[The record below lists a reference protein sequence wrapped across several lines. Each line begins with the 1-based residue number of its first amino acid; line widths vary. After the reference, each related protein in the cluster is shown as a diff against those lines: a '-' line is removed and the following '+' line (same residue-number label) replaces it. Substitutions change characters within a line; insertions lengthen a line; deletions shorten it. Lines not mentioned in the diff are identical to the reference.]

1 MTETSNNCDPEDLA
15 EDLAA
20 ARALLTPEAIRT
32 HCGELYAS
40 AERNELAHFTLHPE
54 RLGHAAEA
62 VCETIA
68 AAYPSL
74 DIPPH
79 ARWRHFVF
87 AGEDRGAAL
96 RALAPTDK
104 AERARI
110 EFELAITSVLL
121 DAGAGP
127 DWRYHD
133 TQTGVFYSRSEG
145 LALAS
150 LDLYQAGGFSS
161 DPSAPLRADA
171 AALSGFSAE
180 ALTAAFQVSPEN
192 PLEGA
197 EGRAA
202 LIQRLGAAMAAH
214 SALFPGA
221 RLGGLADTLA
231 AMADTGALPAR
242 TILTTLLEA
251 LGPIWPNPRR
261 LAGLPLG
268 DVWPHPLASGAG
280 LVPFHKLSQWLSYS
294 LIEPLERRG
303 LRIVDLDALTGL
315 AEYRNGGLFLD
326 TGVIAL
332 RNPGEADT
340 PQNPGGEL
348 IVEWRALTV
357 RLLDQVA
364 EAVRA
369 KLGKS
374 AEQMPLASVLEGGT
388 WATGRR
394 LAAERRQ
401 GRPPIAIKSDGS
413 VF

>member
-1 MTETSNNCDPEDLA
+1 MTETPNDSAPGDA
-15 EDLAA
+15 AA
-20 ARALLTPEAIRT
+20 ARALLTPEAIRR
-32 HCGELYAS
+32 HCGELYAA
-40 AERNELAHFTLHPE
+40 AERGGLTHFTLHPE
-54 RLGHAAEA
+54 RLGVAAEA
-62 VCETIA
+62 VCETIR

-74 DIPPH
+74 EIPPH

-96 RALAPTDK
+96 RALAPEDR

-110 EFELAITSVLL
+110 ECELAITSVLL

-127 DWRYHD
+127 DWRYRD
-133 TQTGVFYSRSEG
+133 AQTGAFYSRSEG

-150 LDLYQAGGFSS
+150 LDLYRAGGFSS
-161 DPSAPLRADA
+161 DPGTPLRADA
-171 AALSGFSAE
+171 EALGAFSAQ
-180 ALTAAFQVSPEN
+180 ALTTAFQVSAEN

-202 LIQRLGAAMAAH
+202 LIQRLGAAVTARPD
-214 SALFPGA
+214 LFPGA
-221 RLGGLADTLA
+221 RLGGVADTLA
-231 AMADTGALPAR
+231 ASADTGALPAR
-242 TILTTLLEA
+242 EILTTLLEA

-261 LAGLPLG
+261 LGGVALG

-303 LRIVDLDALTGL
+303 LRVVDLDALTGL

-332 RNPGEADT
+332 RDPGAAET
-340 PQNPGGEL
+340 PQDPGGEL
-348 IVEWRALTV
+348 IAEWRALTV
-357 RLLDQVA
+357 RLLDLTA
-364 EAVRA
+364 DAVRA
-369 KLGKS
+369 KLGRS
-374 AEQMPLASVLEGGT
+374 AAQMPLAAVLEGGT

-401 GRPPIAIKSDGS
+401 GRPPIAIRSDGS